1 MMGRKEH
8 LTIKGLD
15 LIFKMKPL
23 INKGFNEKSLD
34 LFKELNNL
42 FLDFSHVTVDTSDLD
57 FKINSIP
64 NPSWIVGFVAA
75 VHFMLHPIA

>member
-42 FLDFSHVTVDTSDLD
+42 FLEILPT
-57 FKINSIP
+57 I
-64 NPSWIVGFVAA
+64 GE
-75 VHFMLHPIA
+75 